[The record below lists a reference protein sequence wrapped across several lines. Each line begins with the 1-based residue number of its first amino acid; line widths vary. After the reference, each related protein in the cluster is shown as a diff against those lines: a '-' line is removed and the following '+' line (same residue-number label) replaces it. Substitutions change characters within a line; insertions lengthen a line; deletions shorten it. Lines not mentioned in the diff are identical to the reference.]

1 MSVASMKED
10 RRLKNRELRR
20 KDPTIRQI
28 KNGKVTKRYEDT
40 PYEVSRESLMQ
51 EIKKDFEG
59 GKPLVSKKDLQ
70 PHRLPPMDDI
80 EVLYERA
87 IAEIKGDKPP
97 EPTQEVAP
105 AEVSTPVEV
114 SAPTAEVVASTE
126 VVTPEKVVTPVEEP
140 ATVEVVAPVVTV
152 EVSSPAEAPAPEEI
166 KE

>member
-28 KNGKVTKRYEDT
+28 KNGKVTKKYEVT
-40 PYEVSRESLMQ
+40 PYEVSRESLMK
-51 EIKKDFEG
+51 ELKEELEG
-59 GKPLVSKKDLQ
+59 DRPLIFSPADTSAV
-70 PHRLPPMDDI
+70 
-80 EVLYERA
+80 V
-87 IAEIKGDKPP
+87 DKILLPP

-114 SAPTAEVVASTE
+114 SASTVE
-126 VVTPEKVVTPVEEP
+126 VVTPVEEP
-140 ATVEVVAPVVTV
+140 ATV
-152 EVSSPAEAPAPEEI
+152 EVSSPAEAPAPEEV